1 MMARFS
7 RIKLNPLDVVRGQ
20 FGVELNHIAY
30 DSSLRKADC
39 HYQVIRQTS
48 HDGTLLFTHEL
59 LASALA
65 EIAKMHSYS
74 KNLPPKHWDKVIA
87 IKYTLGPLWLTTV
100 YGRVNLPAGS
110 YPGEKQRVRM
120 SVVCEYIYADGDSDA

>member
-1 MMARFS
+1 MAGFS
-7 RIKLNPLDVVRGQ
+7 RIKLNPVDVVRDR

-30 DSSLRKADC
+30 DPSLRKADC

-48 HDGTLLFTHEL
+48 HDGTSLFTHEL
-59 LASALA
+59 LASALV

-74 KNLPPKHWDKVIA
+74 KKIPPKDWGKVIA

-100 YGRVNLPAGS
+100 YGRVNLPAGN

-120 SVVCEYIYADGDSDA
+120 SVVCEYVYADGEHHA

>member
-1 MMARFS
+1 MSRFS
-7 RIKLNPLDVVRGQ
+7 RIKLNPVDVVRDQ
-20 FGVELNHIAY
+20 FGVELGHITY
-30 DSSLRKADC
+30 DPSLRKSEC

-59 LASALA
+59 LAKSLV
-65 EIAKMHSYS
+65 EIAKMYSYS
-74 KNLPPKHWDKVIA
+74 KKMPPKDWEKVIA

-120 SVVCEYIYADGDSDA
+120 SVLCEYVYADGDRHA